1 MAKNQRPPI
10 DFAALQESVRSQFV
24 GLTIDDPSIWPALPR
39 FLALFSVACFVALGS
54 WYFWVS
60 DFADQLASEASKE
73 MELRADFKDKLSQA
87 ANLEFLKKQR
97 DEVEGFVAKL
107 EGQLPTRSEMAA
119 LLSSINQAGQKRNL
133 QFELFRPG
141 KVVVKPYYAEL
152 PITLRVT
159 GGFHAFGLFAS
170 DVAFLPRIATLGDI
184 SISSKGEANMV
195 FDATIKTYRYLDADE
210 AEAQRN
216 TGEGPKK

>member
-1 MAKNQRPPI
+1 MAKNQRLHI
-10 DFAALQESVRSQFV
+10 DFVAIQENVRSQFV
-24 GLTIDDPSIWPALPR
+24 GLTIDDPSIWPVLPR
-39 FLALFSVACFVALGS
+39 FLALFSVACFVAFGS

-60 DFADQLASEASKE
+60 DFADQLANEAAKE
-73 MELRADFKDKLSQA
+73 IELRADFKNKLSQA

-107 EGQLPTRSEMAA
+107 EGQLPSRSEMAA

-133 QFELFRPG
+133 QFDLFRPG
-141 KVVVKPYYAEL
+141 QIVVKPYYAEL

-159 GGFHAFGLFAS
+159 GGFHAFGQFAS

-184 SISSKGEANMV
+184 SISSKGESSMV

-210 AEAQRN
+210 TAAQRN
-216 TGEGPKK
+216 IDGEAKK